1 MIPKP
6 HAVVKTSGCNAS
18 PIFFDFQP
26 TQSSK
31 PETVSETVYPVLSSL
46 APVISVGYGANPV
59 QIRPFTPSTGVQI
72 PLGTP
77 MKIKHLHENV
87 SAFFVVG
94 QIGSTPKTETSS
106 FSGPLCPLLLGSPSS
121 SLQLPLVV
129 FVFTS

>member
-6 HAVVKTSGCNAS
+6 HAVVKTSGCNDS

-26 TQSSK
+26 ARSSK

-59 QIRPFTPSTGVQI
+59 QIRSFTPSTGVQI

-77 MKIKHLHENV
+77 NDSKRL
-87 SAFFVVG
+87 
-94 QIGSTPKTETSS
+94 
-106 FSGPLCPLLLGSPSS
+106 
-121 SLQLPLVV
+121 
-129 FVFTS
+129 